1 MRFVAY
7 LRIYSSMQVDAS
19 CAAIFRALGHPAR
32 LAVFELIRSNGGG
45 CCPTPSSSICA
56 CDIAKELGQSAS
68 MVSRH
73 LRELRLA
80 SLIRT
85 EKRGQWVHCTV
96 NPAALELVET
106 FLRPGGPPEAP

>member
-1 MRFVAY
+1 
-7 LRIYSSMQVDAS
+7 MQVDAS
-19 CAAIFRALGHPAR
+19 CAAIFRALGHPA
-32 LAVFELIRSNGGG
+32 
-45 CCPTPSSSICA
+45 
-56 CDIAKELGQSAS
+56 
-68 MVSRH
+68 
-73 LRELRLA
+73 RLA